1 MYKKLSIIIP
11 VFNEESTIEILLQKI
26 ADTNLIGEIRKELV
40 IVNDGSTDLSNQKIE
55 FFISKHTNLD
65 FWYIK
70 NKTNKGKGNAIR
82 YGLKIATGDL
92 ILIQDADL
100 EYNPSDYNVMLEP
113 ILSGE
118 ANVVYG

>member
-55 FFISKHTNLD
+55 FFISSSIFT
-65 FWYIK
+65 
-70 NKTNKGKGNAIR
+70 
-82 YGLKIATGDL
+82 
-92 ILIQDADL
+92 
-100 EYNPSDYNVMLEP
+100 ECS
-113 ILSGE
+113 
-118 ANVVYG
+118 